1 MKISLNFLKF
11 VLICTTKLIEKLTY
25 LSILK
30 EQDLQGVNGKV
41 SKNLPP
47 IANKTAKM
55 IKTMN
60 KNNLKPFDIFFD
72 AT

>member
-1 MKISLNFLKF
+1 MPFNFKRARLAR
-11 VLICTTKLIEKLTY
+11 
-25 LSILK
+25 
-30 EQDLQGVNGKV
+30 VNGKV

-60 KNNLKPFDIFFD
+60 KNNLKPLDIFFD